1 MLSLNNSNDK
11 ISSFCS
17 FSRAKLYFSNKLKKF
32 TILVP
37 QKFQYEYCVVSY
49 LIWFSEFQHAI
60 KYSIFFFFD
69 NSNKYSNKELVK
81 MDITF
86 KKIMFSLF
94 HFIWG
99 SSYLA
104 VRFLCPT
111 KYKNSS
117 LQFAQRVFCFCFLI
131 QIV

>member
-69 NSNKYSNKELVK
+69 NSNKYSNNELVK
-81 MDITF
+81 ICIIFLKNDVLPL
-86 KKIMFSLF
+86 SLYL
-94 HFIWG
+94 G
-99 SSYLA
+99 ELLSSCEVPLS
-104 VRFLCPT
+104 V
-111 KYKNSS
+111 
-117 LQFAQRVFCFCFLI
+117 
-131 QIV
+131 